1 MFNRLHFLYFEPYD
15 FRNPIALRLAMASVF
30 DYIPKRQC
38 GPGYIRFGRRCLKI
52 PVPR

>member
-1 MFNRLHFLYFEPYD
+1 MLDYILLLLLY